1 MNLFYLDE
9 DLDKCAEYHV
19 DKHVNKMI
27 LEAAQLLCTAI
38 WVDHLLGFRPHALD
52 KHDSTVLN
60 EYKKIEK
67 PLKPEERH
75 LTPYLGMMYNHPSTI
90 WTRSSLD
97 NYEWPWCY

>member
-38 WVDHLLGFRPHALD
+38 WVDRLLGFVPRALE
-52 KHDSTVLN
+52 KEEAAVLN
-60 EYKKIEK
+60 EYKKEEK
-67 PLKPEERH
+67 WEITCLVSLCLSSTKLS
-75 LTPYLGMMYNHPSTI
+75 LTRTPARKCLIQEM
-90 WTRSSLD
+90 
-97 NYEWPWCY
+97 